1 MKMWLEDCDMFLG
14 EMLGHEGR
22 AEQASNCPSCSG
34 GLAHFECRDC
44 HGREL
49 LCQQCLVERHAR
61 NPLHRIKVCSI
72 ANFLRV
78 FLTD

>member
-14 EMLGHEGR
+14 EMMGHEGR
-22 AEQASNCPSCSG
+22 AQASTNCPSCSE

-49 LCQQCLVERHAR
+49 LCQRCLVETHVH
-61 NPLHRIKVCSI
+61 NPLHRIKVCASSAI
-72 ANFLRV
+72 L
-78 FLTD
+78 